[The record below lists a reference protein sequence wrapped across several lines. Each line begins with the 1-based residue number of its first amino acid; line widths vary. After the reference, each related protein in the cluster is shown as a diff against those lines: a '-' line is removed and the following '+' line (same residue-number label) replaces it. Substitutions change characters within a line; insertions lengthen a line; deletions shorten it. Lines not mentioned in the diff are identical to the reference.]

1 MSVGGGWVGRA
12 VKVTSF
18 GGATLAGVVT
28 KDISYS
34 MSGLDTTDD
43 TSGGNAEYHS
53 EVGRIDRTLS
63 ISGKAKNL
71 DLLASIETNVA
82 NGQNIYASTL
92 TWPDGTTTG
101 STLAGDWFITSFTQG
116 NPHEELGT
124 YEMEVALS
132 GAPMFTAA
140 T

>member
-12 VKVTSF
+12 VKVTTF

-28 KDISYS
+28 KDLSYS
-34 MSGLDTTDD
+34 ISGLDTTDD

-53 EVGRIDRTLS
+53 EPGRIDRTMS

-82 NGQNIYASTL
+82 NGQNIYATTI
-92 TWPDGTTTG
+92 TWPDGG
-101 STLAGDWFITSFTQG
+101 STLSGDVFITSFSQG

-124 YEMEVALS
+124 YEMEIAFS
-132 GAPMFTAA
+132 GAVTFTAA
-140 T
+140 V